1 MAGLQYSIKKNRL
14 SRALLSGM
22 SLEGSDTLV
31 CDESEYHTMV
41 LRGLDSTVA
50 DCPWGRLFF
59 SGTFPEDCVC
69 YLYAVSSN
77 EKVLHRDG
85 RELWIED
92 FFLDEN
98 VDFLQKKRLL
108 KELGGLRFINTK
120 DVLLYELQGRFL
132 WIMIEV
138 IGRGGRI
145 GGMKVQ
151 APGDNFMG
159 TFPEIYREKNSFFHR
174 YLSVFSTIYNE
185 FQEELEHRERLVDV
199 QSAPEGL
206 LEVYAQ
212 WLGIDVNGAF
222 MEEELLRSLIREAGW
237 LLKWK
242 GTRKCLERLCGLM
255 IGERP
260 VIVERSQLQEYVRS
274 EEQAVYDRL
283 YGDSPYDV
291 TLLIR
296 KRVKET
302 EKNRL
307 LYLLRQFK
315 PVRSRLRVVFLQ
327 EKGML
332 DAYGCLDGPVRLWR
346 PEPERLDG
354 AASADGMVI
363 LD

>member
-14 SRALLSGM
+14 SRARLSGM
-22 SLEGSDTLV
+22 SLEGGDTLV
-31 CDESEYHTMV
+31 CDEGEYHTMI
-41 LRGLDSTVA
+41 LRGLDSTVQ

-59 SGTFPEDCVC
+59 SGVFPEDSVC
-69 YLYAVSSN
+69 YLYAASSN
-77 EKVLHRDG
+77 ERVWRRDG
-85 RELWIED
+85 EELGIEA

-98 VDFLQKKRLL
+98 VDFLRKKQLL
-108 KELGGLRFINTK
+108 KEMGGLRFINAS

-132 WIMIEV
+132 WIMVEV
-138 IGRGGRI
+138 IGSGGRI
-145 GGMKVQ
+145 GGIRVQ

-185 FQEELEHRERLVDV
+185 FQEELDHRERLVDA
-199 QSAPEGL
+199 QNAPEGF

-242 GTRKCLERLCGLM
+242 GTRKCLERLCELM

-274 EEQAVYDRL
+274 EERAVYDRL

-291 TLLIR
+291 TLLISR
-296 KRVKET
+296 RVKET

-307 LYLLRQFK
+307 LHLLRQFK

-327 EKGML
+327 ERGML
-332 DAYGCLDGPVRLWR
+332 DAYGYLDGPARLWR
-346 PEPERLDG
+346 PETERLDG
-354 AASADGMVI
+354 VGSADGMVV
-363 LD
+363 LK